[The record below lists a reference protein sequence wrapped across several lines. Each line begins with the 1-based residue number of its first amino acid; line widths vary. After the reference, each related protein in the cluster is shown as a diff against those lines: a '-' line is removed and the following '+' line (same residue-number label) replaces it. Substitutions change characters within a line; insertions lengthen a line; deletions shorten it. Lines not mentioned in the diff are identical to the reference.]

1 MQQATTISDTTRE
14 KADATKAY
22 LEQKYALMKKDR
34 EESRARRNTLEKQM
48 EEMKLDPKE
57 REKYRQQLRNQE
69 LNNMRQQRK
78 RLVINDFE
86 KLAVIGRG
94 AFGEVHV
101 VRKKDTKEVFALKS
115 MLKSA
120 MVVKN
125 QVGHVRAERDILAM
139 ADNDNQWLVTLQY
152 SFQDEEHLYMVMEY
166 LPGGDLM
173 GLLMKED
180 TLPESTVRFYAAEM
194 IMAIVS
200 VHELGYIHRDLKP
213 DNLLIDA
220 YGHLKLTD
228 LGLCKKVDM
237 SEMLP
242 ISQHSAVNLPPPG
255 PGMIQQQRPYQRNRQ
270 AAFSTVGTPDYIAP
284 EVLAQQGYGQECDWW
299 SMGVILYECLVGYPP
314 FYADEPLQTC
324 RKIVNWRQ
332 TLIFPPE
339 SQARLSMECMDFIR
353 RLICNAESRIG
364 LTDPRE
370 IKNHPWLRG
379 IEWHTLRLQ
388 QSPYI
393 PSGGPRFVEIMRQL
407 GVLESNHPQF
417 KALVKELTS
426 NFDDF
431 DDNEGTASAP
441 ASAPASASAPN
452 DAASSRKTT
461 EYNKFIGYT
470 YKRKPKVRVALDQ
483 GTFGVPPLA
492 PSSSDNSMDTN

>member
-1 MQQATTISDTTRE
+1 MASISETTRE

-22 LEQKYALMKKDR
+22 LEQKYAIMKKER

-48 EEMKLDPKE
+48 EDLNLDPQE
-57 REKYRQQLRNQE
+57 REKYRQRLRSQE

-78 RLVINDFE
+78 RLTIHDFE
-86 KLAVIGRG
+86 KLTVIGRG
-94 AFGEVHV
+94 AFGEVQL

-152 SFQDEEHLYMVMEY
+152 SFQDDERLYMIMEY

-180 TLPESTVRFYAAEM
+180 TLPEPTVRFYAAEM
-194 IMAIVS
+194 IMAIQS
-200 VHELGYIHRDLKP
+200 VHELQYLHRDLKP

-237 SEMLP
+237 SDMLP
-242 ISQHSAVNLPPPG
+242 VSQHVLPSHNTQSSAG
-255 PGMIQQQRPYQRNRQ
+255 ADFGGMGERKPYQRNRQ
-270 AAFSTVGTPDYIAP
+270 AAYSTVGTPDYIAP

-314 FYADEPLQTC
+314 FYADEPMQTC
-324 RKIVNWRQ
+324 RKIVNHGQINEIAVENPWR
-332 TLIFPPE
+332 L
-339 SQARLSMECMDFIR
+339 ARS
-353 RLICNAESRIG
+353 
-364 LTDPRE
+364 
-370 IKNHPWLRG
+370 
-379 IEWHTLRLQ
+379 
-388 QSPYI
+388 
-393 PSGGPRFVEIMRQL
+393 
-407 GVLESNHPQF
+407 
-417 KALVKELTS
+417 
-426 NFDDF
+426 
-431 DDNEGTASAP
+431 
-441 ASAPASASAPN
+441 
-452 DAASSRKTT
+452 
-461 EYNKFIGYT
+461 
-470 YKRKPKVRVALDQ
+470 
-483 GTFGVPPLA
+483 
-492 PSSSDNSMDTN
+492 